1 MSEPITRADLKEEI
15 QLLRQ
20 WMLER
25 EVKTIR
31 WLVGTQIV
39 YFAITLSA
47 VYFLLKSR
55 RLSGFLSRQASQS
68 SGKLLN
74 SPLLIHTLAC
84 PHNSAH
90 SAESSPARSRIQHL
104 CPSYRL

>member
-1 MSEPITRADLKEEI
+1 MSAEDPVTRADLKEEI

-25 EVKTIR
+25 EVQTIR

-55 RLSGFLSRQASQS
+55 
-68 SGKLLN
+68 
-74 SPLLIHTLAC
+74 
-84 PHNSAH
+84 
-90 SAESSPARSRIQHL
+90 
-104 CPSYRL
+104 